1 MAAAEAAEPP
11 LEGQGCFTTEED
23 FLAGLEELLRAYGAY
38 TAVTG
43 PAASRPRLQACVAVM
58 DKLALSLETVGGWM
72 DLYLFVSNSMVGV
85 CLNVP

>member
-11 LEGQGCFTTEED
+11 LEGQGDEHEEEECFTTEED

-72 DLYLFVSNSMVGV
+72 DLYV
-85 CLNVP
+85 CFE